1 MPRCS
6 SPRSVRLQRITPFAP
21 RFWPLLRRSIA
32 LHPELISSNPAPCN
46 CSTPPTM
53 FIFPGLLC
61 SPLAAVV
68 LSNQTRLL
76 ALLKDLRPFRVGRSA
91 APPCTSDLMGL
102 GGGRTLPRFDP
113 KTLQSPVGCLDMFD
127 QILKRRNL
135 IVCGPELRSGPDM
148 QRDYG
153 QASPTRIREMR
164 LHPVC

>member
-6 SPRSVRLQRITPFAP
+6 FPRSVRLQRITPFAP

-32 LHPELISSNPAPCN
+32 LHPELISLNPVPCN

-61 SPLAAVV
+61 SPLAAAV
-68 LSNQTRLL
+68 LSNRTGL

-91 APPCTSDLMGL
+91 APPGTSDLMGL
-102 GGGRTLPRFDP
+102 GGGRTVPRFDP
-113 KTLQSPVGCLDMFD
+113 KTLQSPVGCLDILN
-127 QILKRRNL
+127 QILKRWNL
-135 IVCGPELRSGPDM
+135 IVCGPKLRSGPDM

-153 QASPTRIREMR
+153 PESPTRI
-164 LHPVC
+164 